1 MTSAWT
7 QRHSPDSSIRER
19 VSRALIELCDER
31 GFADLGVADLCR
43 RAEIESAVFE
53 AHYFD
58 LENCFV
64 RVYEELAADFLARV
78 SAAFESREAWRDKIR
93 AVAYE
98 FVAYL
103 REDRARANFTL
114 VESLR
119 AGERTLLIR
128 DRAFGC
134 LVGFVDLGREQPEA
148 PASIT
153 AATAES
159 IAGGIFNLMRLA
171 LETEQT
177 ERYTEVLPELMYT
190 VVLTYLGPEAAAE
203 ELEIEPPALVALSG
217 GP

>member
-1 MTSAWT
+1 MTSTWT
-7 QRHSPDSSIRER
+7 QWHSPDPSIRER

-31 GFADLGVADLCR
+31 GFTELGVADLCC
-43 RAEIESAVFE
+43 RAEIDSAVFE
-53 AHYFD
+53 AHYLD
-58 LENCFV
+58 LENCFAQ
-64 RVYEELAADFLARV
+64 VYEELAADFLTRV

-103 REDRARANFTL
+103 REDRARANFAV
-114 VESLR
+114 VEPLR
-119 AGERTLLIR
+119 AGEGALLIR
-128 DRAFGC
+128 DHAFGC
-134 LVGFVDLGREQPEA
+134 LVGFVDLGRQQPGA

-153 AATAES
+153 TATAES
-159 IAGGIFNLMRLA
+159 IAGGIFQLMRLA
-171 LETEQT
+171 LETKQT
-177 ERYTEVLPELMYT
+177 ERYTEVLREMMYT